1 MTKVLA
7 PTHRRVNFYGRDK
20 TRHHNE
26 GVLFVVLE
34 EATYDDDNQFLWTTP
49 PPIPREEARHQ
60 LQVEEHARHLLS
72 LWGVEWVR
80 IQGDGWPDRFVYSS
94 LSKESA

>member
-7 PTHRRVNFYGRDK
+7 PTHRRVNFYGPDK
-20 TRHHNE
+20 ARYHNE
-26 GVLFVVLE
+26 RVLFVVLE
-34 EATYDDDNQFLWTTP
+34 EATYDDDNQFLSTTFLVS
-49 PPIPREEARHQ
+49 EEARHQ

-80 IQGDGWPDRFVYSS
+80 IQGDGWPDQIVYSS

>member
-7 PTHRRVNFYGRDK
+7 PTDRRVNFYGPDK
-20 TRHHNE
+20 TRYHNE
-26 GVLFVVLE
+26 RVLFVVLE
-34 EATYDDDNQFLWTTP
+34 EATYDDDNQFLWTITLP
-49 PPIPREEARHQ
+49 PEEARHQ

-72 LWGVEWVR
+72 LWEVKWVR

-94 LSKESA
+94 LSEEPV